1 MSEPQ
6 QKTMKKIKTITLKK
20 TTGKKTIAQ
29 SNDVFTGCID
39 SDFKNYGT
47 DKKDKTTEEIKAE
60 VYEIEKDGTFE
71 GIFGEFLVN
80 DLNSLCLT
88 QEQIINFC
96 KEYKDLLSSWYT
108 FFLFKVDGEFFV
120 ADVYVVDGGL
130 KVDALRFSDGSVWSA
145 DLQRRVVVPQ
155 LKTLKLSSD
164 PLKLGHSETLEN
176 AIKICKE
183 NGYQVSKIM

>member
-29 SNDVFTGCID
+29 SNNVFTGWID

-47 DKKDKTTEEIKAE
+47 DRKDKTTEEIKAE
-60 VYEIEKDGTFE
+60 VYEIEKDGTYKD
-71 GIFGEFLVN
+71 IFGELGNLDDLV
-80 DLNSLCLT
+80 LT

-96 KEYKDLLSSWYT
+96 KEYKDLLSSWFN
-108 FFLFKVDGEFFV
+108 FFLFKVDSEFFV
-120 ADVYVVDGGL
+120 AYVSVYDGRL
-130 KVDALRFSDGSVWSA
+130 KVYANRFSHGYVWNA
-145 DLQRRVVVPQ
+145 KDELRVVVPQ
-155 LKTLKLSSD
+155 LKTLALSSD

-183 NGYQVSKIM
+183 NGLKVIKEM